1 MLQQKSGLTKSEM
14 LALQSLKNREDMQ
27 GLLKQIDSLIE
38 KNSQLIDNQDILN
51 LVDDITLSEIQG
63 ISVETRKIY
72 ESIKNPKI
80 NPIR

>member
-1 MLQQKSGLTKSEM
+1 M